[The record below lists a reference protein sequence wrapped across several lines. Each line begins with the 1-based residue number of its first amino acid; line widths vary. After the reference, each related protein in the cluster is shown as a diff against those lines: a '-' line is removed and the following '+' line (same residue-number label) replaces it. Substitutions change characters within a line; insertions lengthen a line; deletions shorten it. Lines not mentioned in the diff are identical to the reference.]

1 MAIGYYIGPGD
12 KTTCGGTVLGGDPT
26 FSLFGLIHA
35 CEGDLVTCGEN
46 DESYQIH
53 GGVSHVIS
61 NGKRVAGTLDS
72 FSGCPCRAQLIPSN
86 FEGSYVNEPPVAKS
100 AKTTTQPTTTAPS
113 PASSKDIT
121 TPRPSGFA
129 SSTTASSASGF
140 TRLDAQEPGF
150 YIVPKSTTREQLE
163 ASLFTLRD
171 PAVMGKF
178 KLLNPNLRDVKA
190 GSMIVL
196 SDPNNYQ
203 CTREEALLMDVAAR
217 TNQILETL
225 SPEEADFM
233 VQHRDV
239 IQTILG
245 FGSKAIGIGASIFKN
260 NLDNVSDTLKKIE
273 ALHQHSFLRDGHLSS
288 PTFLAERQKLLAQL
302 DGHLTSLTRKG
313 IGFPDHPNLN
323 RAMFLSPPS
332 LVHRWTEAGG
342 VGQMPGY
349 ATHLEGVAGASKYL
363 KYGGWVGTAI
373 GGGESA
379 MKVQGVCAGGNP
391 EACER
396 VRFTETGSFVVG
408 IGGGMGAG
416 WMLSAPVVGALCIGL
431 GVPTGG
437 IGTLACS
444 IIVVGAGAYVGGEV
458 GGKLGEMAGEV
469 IYEATK

>member
-1 MAIGYYIGPGD
+1 MAIGHYIGLGD
-12 KTTCGGTVLGGDPT
+12 KTDCGGTVLEGDHT
-26 FSLFGLIHA
+26 FNFGLIHA
-35 CEGDLVTCGEN
+35 REGDLVSCGK
-46 DESYQIH
+46 DKQSYRII
-53 GGVSHVIS
+53 GGVSHVLS
-61 NGKRVAGTLDS
+61 EGRRVAGTLDS
-72 FSGCPCRAQLIPSN
+72 FSGCPCRAKLLPSN
-86 FEGSYVNEPPVAKS
+86 FEGSYVNEPPAPKAARATAQS
-100 AKTTTQPTTTAPS
+100 AATTPSMTATSNSTAQRPSSFTSVPSASSRSQPT
-113 PASSKDIT
+113 
-121 TPRPSGFA
+121 G
-129 SSTTASSASGF
+129 
-140 TRLDAQEPGF
+140 LDVPEPGF

-203 CTREEALLMDVAAR
+203 CTREEVLLMDVAAK
-217 TNQILETL
+217 TNQVLETL

-233 VQHRDV
+233 VQHRDA
-239 IQTILG
+239 IQTFLG
-245 FGSKAIGIGASIFKN
+245 HGSTAIGVGASILKN

-273 ALHQHSFLRDGHLSS
+273 ALHQNSFLRDGHLSS

-302 DGHLTSLTRKG
+302 DIHLTSLTRKG

-332 LVHRWTEAGG
+332 LVHRWTDAGG

-349 ATHLEGVAGASKYL
+349 ATHLDGVARASKYL
-363 KYGGWVGTAI
+363 KYGSWVGSAI
-373 GGGESA
+373 GGGASA
-379 MKVQGVCAGGNP
+379 MKVQDVCAGGNA

-396 VRFTETGSFVVG
+396 IRFTEAGSFVVG

-444 IIVVGAGAYVGGEV
+444 IVVVGAGAYVGGEM

>member
-1 MAIGYYIGPGD
+1 MAKGYFIREHD
-12 KTTCGGTVLGGDPT
+12 KTTCGGKVLEADTNVMMFGIAHARVGDRV
-26 FSLFGLIHA
+26 S
-35 CEGDLVTCGEN
+35 CGKDNKTYVIE
-46 DESYQIH
+46 
-53 GGVSHVIS
+53 GGVSYIES
-61 NGKRVAGTLDS
+61 NGRLVAGSRDS
-72 FSGCPCRAQLIPSN
+72 FSSCPCKAELIPS
-86 FEGSYVNEPPVAKS
+86 FFTGSYESSRS
-100 AKTTTQPTTTAPS
+100 AAPHAMRTAAPQAAPANSHPAPRSSGFAPAPS
-113 PASSKDIT
+113 P
-121 TPRPSGFA
+121 PSPMRGN
-129 SSTTASSASGF
+129 SAQV
-140 TRLDAQEPGF
+140 AEPGF
-150 YIVPKSTTREQLE
+150 YIVPKSTSREQLE

-233 VQHRDV
+233 VQHRDA

-245 FGSKAIGIGASIFKN
+245 LGSNAIGIGASIFKN

-273 ALHQHSFLRDGHLSS
+273 ALHQHSFLRDGHLNS

-342 VGQMPGY
+342 VGQIPGY
-349 ATHLEGVAGASKYL
+349 ATHLEGVAKASKYL
-363 KYGGWVGTAI
+363 KYGGWVGTAV
-373 GGGESA
+373 GGGASA
-379 MKVQGVCAGGNP
+379 MKVQDVCSAGSA

-396 VRFTETGSFVVG
+396 IRFTEAGAFAG
-408 IGGGMGAG
+408 EIGGGIATGAI
-416 WMLSAPVVGALCIGL
+416 LSAPVVGALCVGLSIPTAGL
-431 GVPTGG
+431 GA
-437 IGTLACS
+437 LACS
-444 IIVVGAGAYVGGEV
+444 VLVVGVGSYAGGVYGGKGGEII
-458 GGKLGEMAGEV
+458 GEV
-469 IYEATK
+469 IYEYAR

>member
-1 MAIGYYIGPGD
+1 MAKGYFIREGD
-12 KTTCGGTVLGGDPT
+12 KTTCGGKVL
-26 FSLFGLIHA
+26 
-35 CEGDLVTCGEN
+35 EGDTHIMMFGFAHARDGDRVSCGKDN
-46 DESYQIH
+46 KIYVIA
-53 GGVSHVIS
+53 GGVSYIKS
-61 NGKRVAGTLDS
+61 NGRMVAGSLDS
-72 FSGCPCRAQLIPSN
+72 FSSCPCRAGLIPSQDTAGYQS
-86 FEGSYVNEPPVAKS
+86 ERSAAPHTTRAATAQAEPVAARVPVASRSSSFAPMPTLPVPVRDNS
-100 AKTTTQPTTTAPS
+100 AE
-113 PASSKDIT
+113 
-121 TPRPSGFA
+121 
-129 SSTTASSASGF
+129 
-140 TRLDAQEPGF
+140 LVEPGF

-190 GSMIVL
+190 GSLIVL

-217 TNQILETL
+217 TNQVLETL

-233 VQHRDV
+233 VQHRDA

-245 FGSKAIGIGASIFKN
+245 FGSDAIGVGASIFKN
-260 NLDNVSDTLKKIE
+260 NLDNVSETLKKIE

-288 PTFLAERQKLLAQL
+288 PAFLAERQKLLAQL
-302 DGHLTSLTRKG
+302 DIHMTSLTRKG

-349 ATHLEGVAGASKYL
+349 ATHLEGVAKASKYL

-379 MKVQGVCAGGNP
+379 MKVQDVCAGGNA

-396 VRFTETGSFVVG
+396 IRFTESGSFVVG

-444 IIVVGAGAYVGGEV
+444 IVVVGAGAYVGGEV

>member
-1 MAIGYYIGPGD
+1 MAKGYFIREGD
-12 KTTCGGTVLGGDPT
+12 KTTCGGKVLEADTHITMFGFAHARDGDRV
-26 FSLFGLIHA
+26 S
-35 CEGDLVTCGEN
+35 CGKDN
-46 DESYQIH
+46 KTYVIA
-53 GGVSHVIS
+53 GGVSYIKS
-61 NGKRVAGTLDS
+61 SGRMVAGSLDS
-72 FSGCPCRAQLIPSN
+72 FSSCPCKAGLIPSQSTAKY
-86 FEGSYVNEPPVAKS
+86 ESSRSTEPH
-100 AKTTTQPTTTAPS
+100 TMRTTTAQAS
-113 PASSKDIT
+113 PAAAGAPAASRSSSYAPAPGSPMPMRDN
-121 TPRPSGFA
+121 
-129 SSTTASSASGF
+129 SAQ
-140 TRLDAQEPGF
+140 AVEPGF

-178 KLLNPNLRDVKA
+178 KLLNPNLRDIKA

-233 VQHRDV
+233 VQHRDA
-239 IQTILG
+239 IQTFLG
-245 FGSKAIGIGASIFKN
+245 HGSTAIGVGASILKN

-288 PTFLAERQKLLAQL
+288 PKFPVERQKLLAQL
-302 DGHLTSLTRKG
+302 DIHLTSLTRKG

-363 KYGGWVGTAI
+363 KYGGWVGTAV
-373 GGGESA
+373 GGGASA
-379 MKVQGVCAGGNP
+379 MKVQDVCTAGDAEACKRVKFTESGSFIGELVGGSAAGVIFGAGTTGVICAGL
-391 EACER
+391 
-396 VRFTETGSFVVG
+396 G
-408 IGGGMGAG
+408 ITTAGAG
-416 WMLSAPVVGALCIGL
+416 TLICGLVVA
-431 GVPTGG
+431 
-437 IGTLACS
+437 
-444 IIVVGAGAYVGGEV
+444 GAGSLATGFALGKTGE
-458 GGKLGEMAGEV
+458 KTGEL
-469 IYEATK
+469 IYETLK